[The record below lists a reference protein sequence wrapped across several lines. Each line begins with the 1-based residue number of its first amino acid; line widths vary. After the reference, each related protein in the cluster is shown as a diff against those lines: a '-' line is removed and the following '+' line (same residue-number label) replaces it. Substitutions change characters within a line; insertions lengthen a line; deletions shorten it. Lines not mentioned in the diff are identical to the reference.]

1 MGSNLWSSLAVMPR
15 GLRHKLYV
23 AVALMVVVPLS
34 ILCIL
39 AAFLLPNTRDVITT
53 ALGMAADETALLWL
67 GVPARTWWI
76 LLLVFSAAMMAVS
89 GWLIIRAVIEPILA
103 LASGARQMA
112 AGHTEKLVDIKGEDE
127 LGDISAALNQL
138 TLRARKHM
146 EELRQYSEQTKVINQ
161 EIHKRAL
168 AMAGLLQL
176 GNLISQQADLD
187 MILEL
192 ALKQISM
199 VEEGSFAFLYLTR
212 ERYGG
217 LELKAAYNLNP
228 DILAGVRLKPA
239 VFAVDDR
246 QRAGGDHQELFERL
260 GGANVAGHPL
270 VVRGREVG
278 CLCVGNHAIGYVFPP
293 EFVELLSIFAKQI
306 AIAVENDRLV
316 HQTTE
321 LAIKDEL
328 TGLYNEHY
336 LRTRLDEEI
345 KRAIA
350 YQRPCAF
357 VLFEIDDFQRYSE
370 QHGKAE
376 ADKMLKRLGWILLE
390 GVTEIDRVG
399 RLSGSEFAVLL
410 PERNKRQAVDLAETI
425 RKRVEFA
432 FSGETDATR
441 RITLSGGVSENPI
454 DGVTAEELIA
464 KAREAMG
471 DAKLRGKNC
480 VVA

>member
-1 MGSNLWSSLAVMPR
+1 MGKLWESLAVMPR

-23 AVALMVVVPLS
+23 AVALMVVVPLA
-34 ILCIL
+34 ILSIL
-39 AAFLLPNTRDVITT
+39 AAFVLPNTREVIRT
-53 ALGMAADETALLWL
+53 ALGMASAESALLWL
-67 GVPARTWWI
+67 GVPAQTWWV
-76 LLLVFSAAMMAVS
+76 LLLVFSAALMAVA
-89 GWLIIRAVIEPILA
+89 GWLIVRAVIEPILEI
-103 LASGARQMA
+103 ASGARTMA
-112 AGHTEKLVDIKGEDE
+112 EGNTDRLVEVKTEDE

-146 EELRQYSEQTKVINQ
+146 EELRQYSEQTKVINE

-192 ALKQISM
+192 ALKQVSM

-228 DILAGVRLKPA
+228 DVLAGIQLKPA
-239 VFAVDDR
+239 MFVADDR
-246 QRAGGDHQELFERL
+246 QRPTAQQQELCERL

-278 CLCVGNHAIGYVFPP
+278 CVCVGNHAIGYAFSP
-293 EFVELLSIFAKQI
+293 EFLELLSIFAKQI

-316 HQTTE
+316 HQAGE

-336 LRTRLDEEI
+336 IRTRLDEEI

-357 VLFEIDDFQRYSE
+357 VLFEIDDYQRYVE
-370 QHGKAE
+370 LHGKGE
-376 ADKMLKRLGWILLE
+376 VEKMLKRLGWILLE

-399 RLSGSEFAVLL
+399 RLGDNEFAVLL
-410 PERNKRQAVDLAETI
+410 PERNKRQAVDLADTI

-432 FSGETDATR
+432 FSGEADTSR

-454 DGVTAEELIA
+454 DGVTSEELVA
-464 KAREAMG
+464 KAREAIG